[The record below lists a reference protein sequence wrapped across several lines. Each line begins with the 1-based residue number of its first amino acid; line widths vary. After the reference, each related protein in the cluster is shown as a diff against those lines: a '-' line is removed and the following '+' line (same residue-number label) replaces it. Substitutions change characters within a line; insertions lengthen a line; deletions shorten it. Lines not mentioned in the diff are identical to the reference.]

1 MRAERLRMLVF
12 IAWRNIWRN
21 PVRSI
26 LTISAI
32 AGSLI
37 AVLLY
42 SALMEGMTR
51 QMVAATTDIATGHL
65 QIHRQ
70 AFTDDQD
77 MYATVPWDYLTRL
90 EQEFPALKMAPR
102 LYAAGLASTQDSS
115 NGVMIKA
122 IDPQREIHVTRLLEH
137 VRSGRADLEQV
148 QDSSTENID
157 YPVYKVVVGAQLA
170 KNMNLTPGDELVL
183 VTQAADGS
191 IGNGLFRIS
200 AVLKPVEPGFDRMG
214 VLMSVTAWQEL
225 IYLDNG
231 FHELAIHLDDPEQIT
246 AVQAQLDQALQRLV
260 QAEPLDELGGPLLL
274 RNWRQLSPVVSGMLD
289 MSGSM
294 LLVIGAIIISLA
306 SLGLL
311 NTQLMSIHER
321 GHEFGILLS
330 IGMKSRW
337 LVLMVLLEALF
348 LAIVSAIVGT
358 LTGLAIYQWLG
369 KDGIDLSGSMPDG
382 YDWAGVALEPV
393 MSLQLQPSHV
403 VIACLLT
410 LVIALIAALIP
421 SWRMARLKPVEV
433 MK

>member
-1 MRAERLRMLVF
+1 MMPERLRVLVF

-21 PVRSI
+21 PVRSV

-37 AVLLY
+37 AVILY

-51 QMVAATTDIATGHL
+51 QMVASTTEISTSHL

-77 MYATVPWDYLTRL
+77 MYATLPWDYLSRL
-90 EQEFPALKMAPR
+90 EKDFPALQFAPR
-102 LYAAGLASTQDSS
+102 LYAAGLASSADSS

-122 IDPQREIHVTRLLEH
+122 IDPQREPHVTRLLEH
-137 VRSGRADLEQV
+137 VRYGTADLGQV
-148 QDSSTENID
+148 ENTTVA
-157 YPVYKVVVGAQLA
+157 YPVHNVVIGSQLA
-170 KNMNLTPGDELVL
+170 RNLNLAPGAELVL

-191 IGNGLFRIS
+191 IGNGLFRIA
-200 AVLKPVEPGFDRMG
+200 AVLKPLEPNFDRMG
-214 VLMSVTAWQEL
+214 VLMSVKAWQAL

-231 FHELAIHLDDPEQIT
+231 FHELAIHLDDL
-246 AVQAQLDQALQRLV
+246 AQLAATQQQLDDKLRQLAA
-260 QAEPLDELGGPLLL
+260 AEPLDALGGPVQL
-274 RNWRQLSPVVSGMLD
+274 RNWRQLVPVVSDMLD
-289 MSGSM
+289 MSSSM

-337 LVLMVLLEALF
+337 LVLMVMLESLF
-348 LAIVSAIVGT
+348 LALISAVAGS
-358 LTGLAIYQWLG
+358 LAALGIYQWLG
-369 KDGIDLSGSMPDG
+369 EDGIDLSGSMPDG
-382 YDWAGVALEPV
+382 FDWAGIAMEPV
-393 MSLQLQPSHV
+393 MGLHLQAGHV
-403 VIACLLT
+403 FNACLLT
-410 LVIALIAALIP
+410 LVIALLAALIP

>member
-1 MRAERLRMLVF
+1 MMPDRFRMLVF

-37 AVLLY
+37 AVILY

-51 QMVAATTDIATGHL
+51 QMVASTTEISTSHMQL
-65 QIHRQ
+65 HRK

-77 MYATVPWDYLTRL
+77 IYATLPLDYLTRL
-90 EQEFPALKMAPR
+90 EQKFPALHIAPR
-102 LYAAGLASTQDSS
+102 LYAAGLASTEHSS

-122 IDPQREIHVTRLLEH
+122 IDPQREVQVTRLLEH
-137 VRSGRADLEQV
+137 VRDGTADLGQ
-148 QDSSTENID
+148 QKNTTAD
-157 YPVYKVVVGAQLA
+157 YPIHKVVIGAQLA
-170 KNMNLTPGDELVL
+170 KNMNLSPGNELVL

-191 IGNGLFRIS
+191 IGNGLFQIS
-200 AVLKPVEPGFDRMG
+200 AVLKPLEPNFDRMG
-214 VLMSVTAWQEL
+214 VLMSIKAWQEL
-225 IYLDNG
+225 IYLEDG
-231 FHELAIHLDDPEQIT
+231 FHELAIKLDDIEQLP
-246 AVQAQLDQALQRLV
+246 AVQAQLDQALSEFTTAQS
-260 QAEPLDELGGPLLL
+260 LDELGGPLEL
-274 RNWRQLSPVVSGMLD
+274 RNWRQIVPVVADMLD
-289 MSGSM
+289 MSSSL

-337 LVLMVLLEALF
+337 LVLMVMLESLF
-348 LAIVSAIVGT
+348 LSLVSAIVGS
-358 LTGLAIYQWLG
+358 LIGFGVYSWLA

-382 YDWAGVALEPV
+382 FDWAGIAMDPV
-393 MSLQLQPSHV
+393 MNLHLQTNH
-403 VIACLLT
+403 IITACLIT
-410 LVIALIAALIP
+410 LVVALIAALIP